1 MFPFNL
7 RYYLNQ
13 QTDKIMRIIAIALLM
28 LPIITAKP
36 IYGDKQIY
44 SLLNKHCEK
53 IIGFPEV
60 LGIHIY
66 NDKKG
71 KVLQMD
77 IEVKTNNNKKIIMAM
92 QAMSQI
98 GQYSKT
104 PFHKFIIIKHYTE
117 QKIPE
122 GFESDAECAINFFV
136 EKNIKESSWMKDC
149 LRNSILQRDID
160 NWSIL
165 NKNISQ

>member
-1 MFPFNL
+1 
-7 RYYLNQ
+7 
-13 QTDKIMRIIAIALLM
+13 MRIITIALLI

-44 SLLNKHCEK
+44 SLLKKRCEK
-53 IIGFPEV
+53 TIGFPEV

-71 KVLQMD
+71 KVLQID
-77 IEVKTNNNKKIIMAM
+77 IEVKTNNKKNIIMAM
-92 QAMSQI
+92 QAMSKI
-98 GQYSKT
+98 GQYSKI
-104 PFHKFIIIKHYTE
+104 PFHKFIIIEHYAK

-122 GFESDAECAINFFV
+122 GYESDSECAINYFV
-136 EKNIKESSWMKDC
+136 REKISQSSWMKDC
-149 LRNSILQRDID
+149 LSNSVLQREIN

-165 NKNISQ
+165 NKDSNQ

>member
-1 MFPFNL
+1 M
-7 RYYLNQ
+7 
-13 QTDKIMRIIAIALLM
+13 K
-28 LPIITAKP
+28 IITIGFLIFQLIAAKP

-44 SLLNKHCEK
+44 SLLKKQCEK
-53 IIGFPEV
+53 IIDFPEI

-77 IEVKTNNNKKIIMAM
+77 IEVKTNNNKNIIMAM
-92 QAMSQI
+92 QAISQI

-104 PFHKFIIIKHYTE
+104 PFHKFIIIEHYTG

-122 GFESDAECAINFFV
+122 GYESDAECAINYFV
-136 EKNIKESSWMKDC
+136 EEKISESSWLKDC
-149 LRNSILQRDID
+149 LSSSILQRKID

-165 NKNISQ
+165 NKDSN

>member
-1 MFPFNL
+1 
-7 RYYLNQ
+7 
-13 QTDKIMRIIAIALLM
+13 MRIIAIALLM

-71 KVLQMD
+71 KVLQID
-77 IEVKTNNNKKIIMAM
+77 IEVKTNDNKNIIMAM

-98 GQYSKT
+98 GQYSKI
-104 PFHKFIIIKHYTE
+104 PFHKFIIIEHYIE

-122 GFESDAECAINFFV
+122 GYESDSECAINYFV
-136 EKNIKESSWMKDC
+136 REKISQSSWMKDC
-149 LRNSILQRDID
+149 LHNSVFQREID

-165 NKNISQ
+165 NKDSNQ

>member
-1 MFPFNL
+1 
-7 RYYLNQ
+7 
-13 QTDKIMRIIAIALLM
+13 MRIIIIALLT
-28 LPIITAKP
+28 LPVINAKP

-44 SLLNKHCEK
+44 SLLKNQCEK
-53 IIGFPEV
+53 ITNFPEI

-77 IEVKTNNNKKIIMAM
+77 IEVKTNNNKNIIMAM
-92 QAMSQI
+92 EAMSQI

-104 PFHKFIIIKHYTE
+104 PFHKFIIIEHYIE

-122 GFESDAECAINFFV
+122 GYESNAECAINYFV
-136 EKNIKESSWMKDC
+136 KEKIPQSRWMKDC
-149 LRNSILQRDID
+149 LSNSILQREID

-165 NKNISQ
+165 NKDSN

>member
-1 MFPFNL
+1 M
-7 RYYLNQ
+7 
-13 QTDKIMRIIAIALLM
+13 KIITIVLLI
-28 LPIITAKP
+28 LPVITAKP
-36 IYGDKQIY
+36 IYGDKQIH
-44 SLLNKHCEK
+44 SLLKNQCGK
-53 IIGFPEV
+53 ITDFPRI

-104 PFHKFIIIKHYTE
+104 PFHKFIIIEHYIE

-122 GFESDAECAINFFV
+122 GYESDSECAINYFV
-136 EKNIKESSWMKDC
+136 REKISQSSWMKDC
-149 LRNSILQRDID
+149 LHNSVFQREID

-165 NKNISQ
+165 NKDNKQ

>member
-1 MFPFNL
+1 MK
-7 RYYLNQ
+7 
-13 QTDKIMRIIAIALLM
+13 TITIVLLI
-28 LPIITAKP
+28 LAVITAKP

-44 SLLNKHCEK
+44 SLLKNQCGK
-53 IIGFPEV
+53 ITGFPKI

-77 IEVKTNNNKKIIMAM
+77 IEVKTNNNKNIIMAM

-104 PFHKFIIIKHYTE
+104 PFHKFIIIEHYTE

-122 GFESDAECAINFFV
+122 GYESDAECAINYFV
-136 EKNIKESSWMKDC
+136 REKISQIIWMKDC
-149 LRNSILQRDID
+149 LSNSILQRDID

-165 NKNISQ
+165 NKDISQ

>member
-1 MFPFNL
+1 M
-7 RYYLNQ
+7 
-13 QTDKIMRIIAIALLM
+13 KIITIVLIILAV
-28 LPIITAKP
+28 ITAKP

-44 SLLNKHCEK
+44 SLLKNQCGK
-53 IIGFPEV
+53 ITDFPEI

-77 IEVKTNNNKKIIMAM
+77 IEVKTNNNKNIIMAM

-104 PFHKFIIIKHYTE
+104 PFHKFIIIEHYTE

-122 GFESDAECAINFFV
+122 GYESDAECAINYFV
-136 EKNIKESSWMKDC
+136 EEKILERSWMKNC
-149 LRNSILQRDID
+149 LSSSILQRKID

-165 NKNISQ
+165 NKDSN

>member
-1 MFPFNL
+1 M
-7 RYYLNQ
+7 
-13 QTDKIMRIIAIALLM
+13 KIITIVLLI
-28 LPIITAKP
+28 LAVITAKP

-44 SLLNKHCEK
+44 SLLKNQCEK
-53 IIGFPEV
+53 ITDFPEI

-77 IEVKTNNNKKIIMAM
+77 IEVKTNNNKNIIMAM

-98 GQYSKT
+98 AQFSKT
-104 PFHKFIIIKHYTE
+104 PFHKFIIIVHYTE
-117 QKIPE
+117 HKIPE
-122 GFESDAECAINFFV
+122 GYESDAECAINYFV
-136 EKNIKESSWMKDC
+136 EKKILENSWMKDC
-149 LRNSILQRDID
+149 LSNSILQRKID

-165 NKNISQ
+165 NKESN

>member
-1 MFPFNL
+1 
-7 RYYLNQ
+7 
-13 QTDKIMRIIAIALLM
+13 MRIITIALLM

-44 SLLNKHCEK
+44 SLLKTHCDK

-60 LGIHIY
+60 LGMHIY
-66 NDKKG
+66 NNKKG
-71 KVLQMD
+71 KVLQID
-77 IEVKTNNNKKIIMAM
+77 IEVKTNNNINIIMAM

-98 GQYSKT
+98 GQYSKI
-104 PFHKFIIIKHYTE
+104 PFHKFIIIEHYTA

-122 GFESDAECAINFFV
+122 GYESDSECAINYFV
-136 EKNIKESSWMKDC
+136 REKISQSSWMKDC
-149 LRNSILQRDID
+149 LSNSVLQREIN

-165 NKNISQ
+165 NKDSNQ

>member
-1 MFPFNL
+1 
-7 RYYLNQ
+7 
-13 QTDKIMRIIAIALLM
+13 MRIIAITLLM
-28 LPIITAKP
+28 LPIIFAKP

-44 SLLNKHCEK
+44 SLLKKQCEK
-53 IIGFPEV
+53 VSNFPEV

-66 NDKKG
+66 NNKKG

-77 IEVKTNNNKKIIMAM
+77 LEVKTNNNKNVIMAM

-104 PFHKFIIIKHYTE
+104 PFHKFIIIEHYIE
-117 QKIPE
+117 QGTPE
-122 GFESDAECAINFFV
+122 GYESDAECAINYFV
-136 EKNIKESSWMKDC
+136 KENISENVWIEKC
-149 LRNSILQRDID
+149 LSNSILQREID

-165 NKNISQ
+165 NKNNNQ

>member
-1 MFPFNL
+1 
-7 RYYLNQ
+7 
-13 QTDKIMRIIAIALLM
+13 MRIIAITLLM
-28 LPIITAKP
+28 LPIIFAKP

-44 SLLNKHCEK
+44 SLLKKQCEK
-53 IIGFPEV
+53 VSNFPEV

-77 IEVKTNNNKKIIMAM
+77 VEVKTNNNKNVIMAM

-98 GQYSKT
+98 GQYSKK
-104 PFHKFIIIKHYTE
+104 PFHKFIVIEHHIN
-117 QKIPE
+117 QKTPE
-122 GFESDAECAINFFV
+122 GYESDAKCAINYFV
-136 EKNIKESSWMKDC
+136 KEKIQKNSWMKDC
-149 LRNSILQRDID
+149 LNNSILQREID

-165 NKNISQ
+165 NKDIN

>member
-1 MFPFNL
+1 M
-7 RYYLNQ
+7 
-13 QTDKIMRIIAIALLM
+13 KIITIVLLI

-44 SLLNKHCEK
+44 SLLKNQCGK
-53 IIGFPEV
+53 ITDFPKI

-77 IEVKTNNNKKIIMAM
+77 IEVKTNNNKNIIMAM

-104 PFHKFIIIKHYTE
+104 PFHKFIIIEHHIE
-117 QKIPE
+117 QEAPE
-122 GFESDAECAINFFV
+122 GYESDAECAINYFV
-136 EKNIKESSWMKDC
+136 KKGISETGWMKKC
-149 LRNSILQRDID
+149 FTNSILQREID

-165 NKNISQ
+165 NKDSN

>member
-1 MFPFNL
+1 
-7 RYYLNQ
+7 
-13 QTDKIMRIIAIALLM
+13 MRIITILLLM
-28 LPIITAKP
+28 LPLITAKP
-36 IYGDKQIY
+36 IYSDKQIY
-44 SLLNKHCEK
+44 SLLKNQCDRVLDFPK
-53 IIGFPEV
+53 I

-77 IEVKTNNNKKIIMAM
+77 LEIKTNNNKNVIMAM

-104 PFHKFIIIKHYTE
+104 PFHKFIIIEHHKE
-117 QKIPE
+117 QGTPE
-122 GFESDAECAINFFV
+122 GYESDAECAINYFV
-136 EKNIKESSWMKDC
+136 RKEISESSWMKKC
-149 LRNSILQRDID
+149 LSNSILQRGID

-165 NKNISQ
+165 NKDSN

>member
-1 MFPFNL
+1 
-7 RYYLNQ
+7 
-13 QTDKIMRIIAIALLM
+13 MRIIAIALLM
-28 LPIITAKP
+28 LPIVSAKP
-36 IYGDKQIY
+36 VYGDKQIY
-44 SLLNKHCEK
+44 LLLKNQCEK
-53 IIGFPEV
+53 VSNFPEV

-77 IEVKTNNNKKIIMAM
+77 LEVKTNNKKNVIMAM

-104 PFHKFIIIKHYTE
+104 LFHKFIIIEHHIGQET
-117 QKIPE
+117 PE
-122 GFESDAECAINFFV
+122 GYESDAECAINYFV
-136 EKNIKESSWMKDC
+136 KEEISKTGWMKKC
-149 LRNSILQRDID
+149 LTNSILQRGID

-165 NKNISQ
+165 NKDSN

>member
-1 MFPFNL
+1 
-7 RYYLNQ
+7 
-13 QTDKIMRIIAIALLM
+13 MRIINIILLI
-28 LPIITAKP
+28 LTVINAKP
-36 IYGDKQIY
+36 IYGDKQIH
-44 SLLNKHCEK
+44 SLLKNQCEK
-53 IIGFPEV
+53 VIDFPEI

-77 IEVKTNNNKKIIMAM
+77 VEVKTNNNNKNVIMAM

-104 PFHKFIIIKHYTE
+104 PFHKFILIEHHIEKG
-117 QKIPE
+117 IPE
-122 GFESDAECAINFFV
+122 GYESDAECAINYFV
-136 EKNIKESSWMKDC
+136 KEEISESGWIKKC
-149 LRNSILQRDID
+149 LSNSILQREID

-165 NKNISQ
+165 NKDSN

>member
-1 MFPFNL
+1 M
-7 RYYLNQ
+7 R
-13 QTDKIMRIIAIALLM
+13 KIVMALLM
-28 LPIITAKP
+28 LTIIAAKP

-44 SLLNKHCEK
+44 SLLKNQCEK
-53 IIGFPEV
+53 VSNFPEV

-77 IEVKTNNNKKIIMAM
+77 IEVKTNNNKNVIMAM

-104 PFHKFIIIKHYTE
+104 LFHKFIIIEHHIGQET
-117 QKIPE
+117 PE
-122 GFESDAECAINFFV
+122 GYESDAECAINYFV
-136 EKNIKESSWMKDC
+136 KEEISKTGWMKKC
-149 LRNSILQRDID
+149 LTNSILQRGID

-165 NKNISQ
+165 NKDSN

>member
-1 MFPFNL
+1 MK
-7 RYYLNQ
+7 
-13 QTDKIMRIIAIALLM
+13 TITIVLLI
-28 LPIITAKP
+28 LAVITAKP

-44 SLLNKHCEK
+44 SLLKNQCGK
-53 IIGFPEV
+53 ITGFPKI

-77 IEVKTNNNKKIIMAM
+77 IEVKTNNNKNIIMAM

-104 PFHKFIIIKHYTE
+104 PFHKFIIIEHYTE

-122 GFESDAECAINFFV
+122 GYESDAECAINYFV
-136 EKNIKESSWMKDC
+136 EEKILGSSWMRDC
-149 LRNSILQRDID
+149 LSSSILQRKID

-165 NKNISQ
+165 NKDSN

>member
-1 MFPFNL
+1 M
-7 RYYLNQ
+7 
-13 QTDKIMRIIAIALLM
+13 KIITIVLLI
-28 LPIITAKP
+28 LTVITAKP

-44 SLLNKHCEK
+44 SLLKNQCGK
-53 IIGFPEV
+53 ITDFSEI

-77 IEVKTNNNKKIIMAM
+77 IEVKTNNNKNIIMAM

-104 PFHKFIIIKHYTE
+104 PFHKFIIIEHYKE
-117 QKIPE
+117 QKIPK
-122 GFESDAECAINFFV
+122 GYESDAKCAINYFV
-136 EKNIKESSWMKDC
+136 EEKIAESSWMKDC
-149 LRNSILQRDID
+149 LSSSILQRKID

-165 NKNISQ
+165 NKDSN

>member
-1 MFPFNL
+1 
-7 RYYLNQ
+7 
-13 QTDKIMRIIAIALLM
+13 M
-28 LPIITAKP
+28 LSVITAKP

-44 SLLNKHCEK
+44 SLLNNQCGKVTN
-53 IIGFPEV
+53 FPEI

-77 IEVKTNNNKKIIMAM
+77 VEVKTNNNKSIIMAM
-92 QAMSQI
+92 QAMSRV
-98 GQYSKT
+98 GQYSKNQ
-104 PFHKFIIIKHYTE
+104 FHKFIIIEHYNE

-122 GFESDAECAINFFV
+122 GYESDAECAINYFV
-136 EKNIKESSWMKDC
+136 KEKISESSWMKKC
-149 LRNSILQRDID
+149 LSTSILQREID

-165 NKNISQ
+165 NKDSN